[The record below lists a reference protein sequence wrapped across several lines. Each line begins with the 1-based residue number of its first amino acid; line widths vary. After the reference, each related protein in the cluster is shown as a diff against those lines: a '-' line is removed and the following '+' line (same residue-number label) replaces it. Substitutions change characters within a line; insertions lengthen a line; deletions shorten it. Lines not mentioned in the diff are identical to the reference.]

1 MTIAETIK
9 QNNIVEY
16 ILFIWQA
23 EDMVRAFHLD
33 TEKINSNI
41 IKDFNGEKADLL
53 SLQTWYQNLIKKLKL
68 QGKKEKGHLNE
79 INEVINELNYLHATL
94 INLMQDP
101 IYTDLYKEALPY
113 INDFRG
119 KSDSPNESDIH
130 LCLNALYGKLILKL
144 KGADISEETEKAFK
158 HFRNVLAHLS
168 VKYKD
173 MKAGTLTIKNGNSQT

>member
-79 INEVINELNYLHATL
+79 INEVINELNYL
-94 INLMQDP
+94 IN
-101 IYTDLYKEALPY
+101 
-113 INDFRG
+113 
-119 KSDSPNESDIH
+119 S
-130 LCLNALYGKLILKL
+130 
-144 KGADISEETEKAFK
+144 
-158 HFRNVLAHLS
+158 
-168 VKYKD
+168 
-173 MKAGTLTIKNGNSQT
+173 